1 MLRVACYS
9 ESVIRS
15 YRDEDTESLADNRY
29 VKAFYSIQLAA
40 MKKLD
45 ILKAAKSLAEL
56 AVIPGN
62 RLEALSG
69 NRQGQHSIRI
79 NDQYRICF
87 VVEGDEFKDV
97 EIPDYLCLARR
108 RLIPAD

>member
-1 MLRVACYS
+1 VALARQGDPLDVLRGACYS
-9 ESVIRS
+9 ESMIRS
-15 YRDEDTESLADNRY
+15 YRDKDTESLADNRY
-29 VKAFYSIQLAA
+29 VKAFDSIQVAA
-40 MKKLD
+40 RKKLD

-97 EIPDYLCLARR
+97 EITDYH
-108 RLIPAD
+108 